1 MGRWLSALALLVAGT
16 TAGPIAAAQD
26 KGSGGP
32 NGVFLVAKPELA
44 DPNFAKTVVL
54 VTQTEDYS
62 TVGVII
68 NRPTVLKL
76 ADFVADPKLD
86 TGKYRDRLYLGGPVM
101 RNALIAVFQSDSRP
115 EAPAFHVLRKLYI
128 TMHPDN
134 MLVLLSSEDRR
145 YRLYAGFSGWA
156 PRQLESEFN
165 REGWYVLPA
174 DEEVLFRKD
183 TTGVWEEMVARV
195 NALKTHAPAPHER
208 ALGRTMRAA
217 AFMRN
222 TPRKTSGPAEGGAD
236 LPD

>member
-1 MGRWLSALALLVAGT
+1 MGRWLAALVLLVAG
-16 TAGPIAAAQD
+16 AIAAAQD
-26 KGSGGP
+26 SGSGGHPGGP
-32 NGVFLVAKPELA
+32 NGVFLVAKPELV
-44 DPNFAKTVVL
+44 DPNFSRTVVL

-62 TVGVII
+62 TVGVVI

-101 RNALIAVFQSDSRP
+101 RNALIAVFQSDTRP
-115 EAPAFHVLRKLYI
+115 EAAAFHVLRKLYI

-134 MLVLLSSEDRR
+134 MLMLLSSEDRR

-183 TTGVWEEMVARV
+183 MNGVWEEMVERV
-195 NALKTHAPAPHER
+195 RALKTRAPAPGPMHES
-208 ALGRTMRAA
+208 
-217 AFMRN
+217 
-222 TPRKTSGPAEGGAD
+222 TPQKASGPAEGGAGT
-236 LPD
+236 PG

>member
-1 MGRWLSALALLVAGT
+1 MKRWLAAFVLLAFGT
-16 TAGPIAAAQD
+16 IAAAQG
-26 KGSGGP
+26 KGPGGP
-32 NGVFLVAKPELA
+32 NGVFLIAKPELL

-86 TGKYRDRLYLGGPVM
+86 TSKYRDRIYLGGPVM
-101 RNALIAVFQSDSRP
+101 RNALFAVFQAESAP
-115 EAPAFHVLRKLYI
+115 AAPAFHVLRKLYV

-134 MLVLLSSEDRR
+134 VLMLLSSEDRR

-165 REGWYVLPA
+165 REGWHVLPA
-174 DEEVLFRKD
+174 DEEVVFRKD
-183 TTGVWEEMVARV
+183 TTGLWEEMIERV
-195 NALKTHAPAPHER
+195 SALKTRIQEGAPAPDAGNCDIQFGEY
-208 ALGRTMRAA
+208 ASCT
-217 AFMRN
+217 
-222 TPRKTSGPAEGGAD
+222 EI
-236 LPD
+236 